1 MAKAEYRSA
10 IRSKSLIKKALAKLM
25 HEKDLNKIT
34 VSDVIREADI
44 SRGTFYA
51 HYPDIYSVLEQIE
64 TEELKKLINLV
75 TQTKEKEKNSGD
87 NNSTEFLTVICKYLY
102 DDFEYYKM
110 LLQSS
115 FLNNFLNRLIEVYYE
130 DTIAS
135 LLEKDSSKDVSQA
148 VLYLTF
154 TTAGAKQVIVS
165 WLQGK
170 INGSPEE
177 IGERLAHLI
186 NLCNKYY
193 MN

>member
-34 VSDVIREADI
+34 VSDIIREADI

-64 TEELKKLINLV
+64 TEELKKMINLV
-75 TQTKEKEKNSGD
+75 NKSREENSSIHD
-87 NNSTEFLTVICKYLY
+87 STDFLTVICKYLY
-102 DDFEYYKM
+102 DDFDYYKM

-130 DTIAS
+130 STVAL
-135 LLEKDSSKDVSQA
+135 LLEKDPTKDLSEA

-154 TTAGAKQVIVS
+154 TTAGAKQVIVG

-170 INGSPEE
+170 INGTPED
-177 IGERLAHLI
+177 IGARLAQLI
-186 NLCNKYY
+186 ELCNKYY
-193 MN
+193 K